1 MTYIMSYTKK
11 GSDVYSEL
19 NDAMHLALSKD
30 RKKFKPLKHNTGI
43 LFAEAD
49 FTDGGLAGKTKCLID
64 PWIFRY
70 KDQTW
75 GVLAIRR
82 NRGNQPDSRKIGYI
96 MVYQWKTPAEYV
108 LTSFLKVS
116 DREIR
121 RPACRYDE
129 EKEVY
134 RLEWAKEEES
144 L

>member
-1 MTYIMSYTKK
+1 MPYMMSYIKK

-30 RKKFKPLKHNTGI
+30 GKKFQPLRHNTGI

-49 FTDGGLAGKTKCLID
+49 FTDGGLAGKTKCLTD

-82 NRGNQPDSRKIGYI
+82 NRGNQPDNRKIGHI

-108 LTSFLKVS
+108 LISFLKVS

-121 RPACRYDE
+121 RPACRYDVQRE
-129 EKEVY
+129 G
-134 RLEWAKEEES
+134 
-144 L
+144 